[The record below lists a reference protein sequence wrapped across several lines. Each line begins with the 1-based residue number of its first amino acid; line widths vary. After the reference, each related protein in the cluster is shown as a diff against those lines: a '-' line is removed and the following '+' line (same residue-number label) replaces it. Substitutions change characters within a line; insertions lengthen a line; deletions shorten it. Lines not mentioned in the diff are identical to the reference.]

1 VKTLAEF
8 IKSYELITITI
19 PDKTVRYIVIV
30 ELIKTDYLHI
40 LDDVI
45 KWLLAHIEE

>member
-8 IKSYELITITI
+8 IKSYELIAVTV

-40 LDDVI
+40 LDDVL
-45 KWLLAHIEE
+45 KWLLQHIDE